1 MSVEAVAALG
11 SALSV
16 SPPLAVDPEL
26 AVGPALTSA
35 APADSAF
42 QSLLGAL
49 NQLNGELNA
58 GEQALTAMASGTVDN
73 LHQSMMGLEKVRLTL
88 QLLLQVR
95 SRALDAYQELMRM
108 QI

>member
-16 SPPLAVDPEL
+16 SPPLAVDTEL
-26 AVGPALTSA
+26 AVRPALTGT

-58 GEQALTAMASGTVDN
+58 GEQALTAMASGNVDN